1 MEVTSEAVKEMWSE
15 LVRSKTDSSLPQ
27 ALYDVQIDALRAI
40 LNRKHLFFI
49 INTGSKTK
57 QLMSSYKNVSTATVF
72 VGGGK
77 TLVELTA
84 TSLPLLGNK
93 K

>member
-1 MEVTSEAVKEMWSE
+1 MEVTTEEVKEMWSE

-49 INTGSKTK
+49 INTG
-57 QLMSSYKNVSTATVF
+57 
-72 VGGGK
+72 
-77 TLVELTA
+77 
-84 TSLPLLGNK
+84 NK
-93 K
+93 KASPNKH